1 VRHRERPRR
10 PSVSL
15 GSALV
20 RRGWILVLSAA
31 AVAAIGYAVAG
42 LQSATYTAQATLS
55 VSPAVGQ
62 ANPGN
67 AQQATQLAA
76 TYARA
81 IPDDERLERLVGGQA
96 RSRAHDNIS
105 AASTDDSSV
114 LRVTFTADGRGNAIK
129 GARAIA
135 DALSSPRQLTSSVTP
150 GTLQIVRRPATATT
164 VTSVTG
170 GVRYKARA
178 VLLVPSGAS
187 RAATLSADQAN
198 KLAITYAALIPQDTA
213 VVGAVARDV
222 DESRD
227 EVQRDLSVISEKD
240 TSLLRVSY
248 QSDSPSAARAG
259 ARATTGAV
267 SGATPASSAILPL
280 SLQTVSVPRGA
291 GAPTTKGKAP
301 AVTIGALIGLALGLV
316 LLVAW
321 ERSDPHIRDPR
332 GLSAHIGC
340 PATPVDRLSGGA
352 AKALLER
359 WSALTP
365 NRPARV
371 AVLPGDAGMEAATDA
386 VIGRLVQGGGGIAT
400 VQDAYSSGHG
410 DVDASGNGSH
420 ADADADADVALV
432 RAGAVGGARAGQ
444 AVALGCDL
452 TVVVVPM
459 GIKAADVRS
468 LAEDLGDFGIVPV
481 WALLS
486 PRRSSRVMATTQR
499 ESVLAG

>member
-1 VRHRERPRR
+1 MRRRDRPRR
-10 PSVSL
+10 RRVSL

-20 RRGWILVLSAA
+20 RRGWILVLSAV

-42 LQSATYTAQATLS
+42 LQSATYTAQAVLS
-55 VSPAVGQ
+55 VSPSVGQ

-67 AQQATQLAA
+67 AQQASQLAA
-76 TYARA
+76 TYAKA
-81 IPDDERLERLVGGQA
+81 IPDDERLGRLVGGASGA
-96 RSRAHDNIS
+96 RARDDIS
-105 AASTDDSSV
+105 ATSGADSSV
-114 LRVTFTADGRGNAIK
+114 LRVTFSAASRGDAIK

-135 DALSSPRQLTSSVTP
+135 AALSSPRQLTSSVTP
-150 GTLQIVRRPATATT
+150 GTLQVVRRPTTATAVSSLLGT
-164 VTSVTG
+164 
-170 GVRYKARA
+170 RYKART

-187 RAATLSADQAN
+187 RATAVSADQAN
-198 KLAITYAALIPQDTA
+198 KLAITYAALIPQDSS
-213 VVGAVARDV
+213 VVAAVAKDV
-222 DESRD
+222 GRPRS
-227 EVQRDLSVISEKD
+227 EVQRDLSVVNQKD

-248 QSDSPSAARAG
+248 QSDTPSKARAG
-259 ARATTGAV
+259 ARATTSAV
-267 SGATPASSAILPL
+267 SGSTPATDAIQPQ
-280 SLQTVSVPRGA
+280 SLQVVSVPRAA
-291 GAPTTKGKAP
+291 GAPTAKGKAP
-301 AVTIGALIGLALGLV
+301 AVTIGALIGLALGFV

-332 GLSAHIGC
+332 DLSAHLGC

-352 AKALLER
+352 AHALLDR

-386 VIGRLVQGGGGIAT
+386 VIGRLVQGGGGSAT
-400 VQDAYSSGHG
+400 VAEAG
-410 DVDASGNGSH
+410 DVRDGTVSSNGT
-420 ADADADADVALV
+420 APDDDGDVVLV

-452 TVVVVPM
+452 TIVVVPV

-499 ESVLAG
+499 ERVLVG